1 MIDYLQEYGGYN
13 KALNE
18 KEKYELDHL
27 RAELR
32 KFKEIED
39 QENKEVEVSDG
50 SDSESQSGSPNQSK
64 SEDKSKSQKDE
75 SENENEKEDEK
86 EDEKKDEKSSK
97 SGSLVE
103 CVNES
108 KNKNESKNENKSKSH
123 EESVSGEADD
133 EDSQLGD
140 LSKQPVIKKKNILP
154 RAGVSAE
161 VYGEFNKKEDFVAR
175 NIPKTDEQ
183 IQRIKSSVIHSFL
196 FSNLEPKDLEIVIG
210 AMDEKRFKPG
220 EDVITQGDKGDCLY
234 FVESGNLECYKQFS
248 KGEEPVLVKKYE
260 PGDSF
265 GELALLYNAPR
276 AATIRT
282 VNDVI
287 TWVLDRETFNN
298 IVKDAAQK
306 KREKYENFLKNVE
319 ILSTIDS
326 YEIMQISDAIKSAI
340 YKKGDYIIKEGEIGD
355 IFYILE
361 EGECVA
367 TKTLEPGKPETVIK
381 EYGVGGYFGER
392 ALIKGEPRAA
402 NIIVKSDEAK
412 VISLDRT
419 SFKRLLGPI
428 EELLKRNIEKYQT
441 FVGNSE

>member
-18 KEKYELDHL
+18 KEKYELEHL
-27 RAELR
+27 RAELK
-32 KFKEIED
+32 KFKEIEE
-39 QENKEVEVSDG
+39 QENKEVEISDG

-64 SEDKSKSQKDE
+64 SENKSKSQEDDK
-75 SENENEKEDEK
+75 ENEKEDEK
-86 EDEKKDEKSSK
+86 EDEKNSKNESEK
-97 SGSLVE
+97 GSE
-103 CVNES
+103 KGSVNES
-108 KNKNESKNENKSKSH
+108 KKENENENENKSKSH
-123 EESVSGEADD
+123 EESVSEGEFD
-133 EDSQLGD
+133 EDPQLGD
-140 LSKQPVIKKKNILP
+140 LSQQPVIKKKNILP
-154 RAGVSAE
+154 RTGVSAE

-175 NIPKTDEQ
+175 KIPKTDEQ

-210 AMDEKRFKPG
+210 AMEEKRFKPG
-220 EDVITQGDKGDCLY
+220 EDVITQGDRGDCLY

-326 YEIMQISDAIKSAI
+326 YELMQISDAIKSAT

-381 EYGVGGYFGER
+381 DYAVGGYFGER

-441 FVGNSE
+441 FVGNNE

>member
-27 RAELR
+27 RAELK

-50 SDSESQSGSPNQSK
+50 SDSESQSGSPNQSR
-64 SEDKSKSQKDE
+64 SENKSKSQED
-75 SENENEKEDEK
+75 ENENEKQDEKEDEK
-86 EDEKKDEKSSK
+86 EDEKISK
-97 SGSLVE
+97 NGSAFE
-103 CVNES
+103 SENES

-123 EESVSGEADD
+123 EESVSEGADD

-154 RAGVSAE
+154 RTGVSAE

-210 AMDEKRFKPG
+210 AMEEKRFKPG

-287 TWVLDRETFNN
+287 TWVLDRETFNH
-298 IVKDAAQK
+298 IVKGAAQK

-326 YEIMQISDAIKSAI
+326 YEIMQISDAIKSAT

-381 EYGVGGYFGER
+381 DYGVGGYFGER

>member
-86 EDEKKDEKSSK
+86 EVEKEDEKSSK

-123 EESVSGEADD
+123 EESVSDADD